1 MPELPSPKTR
11 KKKESKGGVN
21 PFPYSGIYLMGLKLG
36 FTTEDLR
43 TMPYT
48 RLVMFIDE
56 YAWQNEPEDDGKN
69 DGVREA
75 TQADINRYLG

>member
-11 KKKESKGGVN
+11 KKRKSKGGDN
-21 PFPYSGIYLMGLKLG
+21 PFPYSGMYLMGLKLG
-36 FTTEDLR
+36 FTTDDLK

-56 YAWQNEPEDDGKN
+56 YAWQNEPDDQDEN
-69 DGVREA
+69 NGVRDA
-75 TQADINRYLG
+75 TQSDIDRILG